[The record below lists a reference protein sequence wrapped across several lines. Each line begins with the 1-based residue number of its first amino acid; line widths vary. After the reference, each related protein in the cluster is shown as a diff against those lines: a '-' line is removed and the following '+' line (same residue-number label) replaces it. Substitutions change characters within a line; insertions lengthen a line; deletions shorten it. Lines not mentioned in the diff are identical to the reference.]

1 MSMQGGSA
9 ASAVKIV
16 CMSRVLHTGM
26 LAFAQP
32 QLCKSGPMT
41 ERATVREGG
50 QQLVPVQQSE
60 GLRWGLPRW
69 ERP

>member
-16 CMSRVLHTGM
+16 CMSRVLHTGIV
-26 LAFAQP
+26 AFAQP

-41 ERATVREGG
+41 DRATVRAGG

-60 GLRWGLPRW
+60 GSRCGLPRW